1 MDSYSAVV
9 LAGGRATRLGGA
21 NKARLE
27 VGGVPL
33 IDRVIAALRPLADQ
47 IVVVGHLAGEVARPG
62 VEVVPDAFPS
72 GSTLVGIYSGLRAAR
87 NDLALVVGCDMPFLS
102 TPMLRM
108 IARMAEGYDLAVPR
122 VGTMLEA
129 LHAAYRRSCLPAME
143 LSIERQQF
151 KIVDLYPLVR
161 VREVG
166 EEDLRAVDPNLRS
179 FFNVNTPSDL
189 ERARALVAQRETGI
203 P

>member
-143 LSIERQQF
+143 LAIERQQF